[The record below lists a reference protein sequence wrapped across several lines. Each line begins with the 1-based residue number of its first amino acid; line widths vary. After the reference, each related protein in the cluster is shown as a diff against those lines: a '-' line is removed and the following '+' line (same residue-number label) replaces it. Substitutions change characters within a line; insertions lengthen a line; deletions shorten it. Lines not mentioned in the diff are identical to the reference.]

1 MALRL
6 SLKISWGKL
15 RKTTPERNIHTTY
28 LCYGLVFIR
37 HPQVLGSPRHPTFC
51 NLQPNIKHSVITW
64 HGQTSMSKPEMRL
77 ANGINQ
83 VIMSIYNMTPAIS
96 VYSGSNKAHNTRNSN
111 KNNNMES
118 LVRHKEQRQDES
130 LLAQMTTKRDH
141 VGGQQIVQV

>member
-1 MALRL
+1 
-6 SLKISWGKL
+6 
-15 RKTTPERNIHTTY
+15 
-28 LCYGLVFIR
+28 
-37 HPQVLGSPRHPTFC
+37 
-51 NLQPNIKHSVITW
+51 
-64 HGQTSMSKPEMRL
+64 MSKPEMRL

-96 VYSGSNKAHNTRNSN
+96 VYSGSNKAHNTQNSN
-111 KNNNMES
+111 KNNIRES